1 MATLSAHL
9 VTCASFANS
18 SFSASAASS
27 NTSPLRLPSKIARHV
42 LAVSLLVLVVLGA
55 AAPGLAATYTVNSTA
70 DSGTGSLRA
79 ALGMA
84 ANGDT
89 INFKLPYPATI
100 TLTSGY
106 LEISTDVTISG
117 PGTAYLFIDGGR
129 ASQVF
134 QVDSTV
140 TGVGATISGVTIE
153 NGFNSTSS
161 GGGIS
166 NYGTLA
172 VTDSSLVKN
181 GGGFLYGGGIYN
193 NGTMTVSN
201 CSLVDNESSTG
212 GGGIF
217 NDTGGTMTVS
227 NSSLSGNES
236 VGLGGGIGN
245 VGMLTVTDST
255 LSGNV
260 LELEGEGGGIGNGGT
275 LIMSNSTVSGNI
287 AYPFKAFPG
296 QGGGIFNDGT
306 ATISFSTI
314 VGNAAYSEQGN
325 SGGGISQTGGT
336 LTLKSTLLANNSAAG
351 NCSGAGTSDGYNLSD
366 DSSCTFL
373 TATGDQNDVTNA
385 ATYLGPLQNNG
396 GPTST
401 IALLGGSPGSTAI
414 NAIPVSPTNECT
426 DAFGVIV
433 TTDQRGVTRPQG
445 SGCDIGAYELAPQV
459 TAAPS
464 SVAFGSVKVCQTKKE
479 TITLIDDGPTLV
491 QIGPIT
497 IIDVIGNPGDF
508 SFRTYSTDNILG
520 PKKGHSFTIA
530 VEYSPTELAPESATL
545 NIVTNA
551 PGSPLQVPI
560 TGTGI
565 AAPKCKV
572 E

>member
-1 MATLSAHL
+1 
-9 VTCASFANS
+9 
-18 SFSASAASS
+18 
-27 NTSPLRLPSKIARHV
+27 
-42 LAVSLLVLVVLGA
+42 
-55 AAPGLAATYTVNSTA
+55 
-70 DSGTGSLRA
+70 
-79 ALGMA
+79 
-84 ANGDT
+84 
-89 INFKLPYPATI
+89 
-100 TLTSGY
+100 
-106 LEISTDVTISG
+106 
-117 PGTAYLFIDGGR
+117 
-129 ASQVF
+129 
-134 QVDSTV
+134 
-140 TGVGATISGVTIE
+140 
-153 NGFNSTSS
+153 
-161 GGGIS
+161 
-166 NYGTLA
+166 
-172 VTDSSLVKN
+172 
-181 GGGFLYGGGIYN
+181 
-193 NGTMTVSN
+193 MTVSN
-201 CSLVDNESSTG
+201 CSLVNNESSAG

-217 NDTGGTMTVS
+217 NDTDGTMTVS

-245 VGMLTVTDST
+245 LGMLTVTNST
-255 LSGNV
+255 LSGNI

-296 QGGGIFNDGT
+296 QGGGIFNDAT

-314 VGNAAYSEQGN
+314 VGNFAYSGGN
-325 SGGGISQTGGT
+325 NGGGGIFQSGGT
-336 LTLKSTLLANNSAAG
+336 LTLKSTLLASNSTG
-351 NCSGAGTSDGYNLSD
+351 GDCSGTGTSDGYNLSD
-366 DSSCTFL
+366 DTTCTFL
-373 TATGDQNDVTNA
+373 TATGDQSDITNA

-414 NAIPVSPTNECT
+414 DAIPVSPTNDCT

-464 SVAFGSVKVCQTKKE
+464 SVVFGNVKLCQTKKE
-479 TITLIDDGPTLV
+479 TVTLIDDGTTQV

-497 IIDVIGNPGDF
+497 IIDVTGNPSDF
-508 SFRTYSTDNILG
+508 AFRTYSTNNILG

-530 VEYSPTELAPESATL
+530 VTFSPSELTPESATL

-551 PGSPLQVPI
+551 PGSPVQVPI

-565 AAPKCKV
+565 AAPKCKLV